1 MLKMYT
7 FECMC
12 IYYLCMWHEA
22 EEEILL
28 VIFMFFKAIGV

>member
-1 MLKMYT
+1 MLEMYT

-12 IYYLCMWHEA
+12 IYYLCMRPEG

-28 VIFMFFKAIGV
+28 VIFMFFKAMGV